1 MKLHLHFIKKIKT
14 LIVIFL
20 VTGLNSQATS
30 ADPWSDGYEYG
41 RIDGYIDGRAEVC
54 PPVHCPEDYSKII
67 PASIQECFNDITAC
81 SQRYGIT
88 GINNGINQYLTEQN
102 YLCSESYTEF
112 PVFTNDSDN
121 TFFDGN
127 ILYFNAMHLA
137 GSVFNIKFCYIP
149 LGSHDFY
156 FKLIDLHTTQ

>member
-1 MKLHLHFIKKIKT
+1 MFYFLGFVFP
-14 LIVIFL
+14 LISRIPQ
-20 VTGLNSQATS
+20 TCIPRIPQATS
-30 ADPWSDGYEYG
+30 GLLVE
-41 RIDGYIDGRAEVC
+41 
-54 PPVHCPEDYSKII
+54 
-67 PASIQECFNDITAC
+67 
-81 SQRYGIT
+81 
-88 GINNGINQYLTEQN
+88 

-156 FKLIDLHTTQ
+156 FKLIDLQTTQ